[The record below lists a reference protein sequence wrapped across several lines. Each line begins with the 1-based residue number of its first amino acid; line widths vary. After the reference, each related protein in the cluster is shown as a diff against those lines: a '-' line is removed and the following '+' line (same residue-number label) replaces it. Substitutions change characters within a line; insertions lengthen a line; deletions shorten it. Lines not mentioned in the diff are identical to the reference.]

1 MKTAKTKKV
10 SLVKCAAYAIGLDLI
25 TLLVQICVIIKNIYP
40 SVSSYI
46 GPIYLSLLYAVL
58 MLILLIM
65 AGILLMK
72 QYKNREKD
80 DELSNLNNYKAGY
93 IAKYICVV
101 IFSVVV
107 LLVKDFSLIFG
118 EDVIGNVLVVFL
130 MSISITDLIHNIIF
144 IILEKK

>member
-1 MKTAKTKKV
+1 M
-10 SLVKCAAYAIGLDLI
+10 
-25 TLLVQICVIIKNIYP
+25 IIKNIYP

-93 IAKYICVV
+93 IAKYISVV